1 MRQQQFILMFRNDGF
16 PLCEIPLVSLFSFVQ
31 HWAWGGGGGGAAA
44 GVVLKRRNKEDKI
57 SSLPNTF
64 DDDFSG
70 QR

>member
-1 MRQQQFILMFRNDGF
+1 MVF
-16 PLCEIPLVSLFSFVQ
+16 PFAKYPSSLYLVLFNIG
-31 HWAWGGGGGGAAA
+31 HGGGGGA
-44 GVVLKRRNKEDKI
+44 GGVLKRRNKEDKI